1 VLGYGVDWVLMPM
14 PVVELE
20 KASMDGVAE
29 SARSAMER
37 KEEVGEDADDMFM
50 VGMVKCRVVDVEPC
64 CFGVDAIAM
73 RLCGREVGF
82 MR

>member
-1 VLGYGVDWVLMPM
+1 MPM

-50 VGMVKCRVVDVEPC
+50 VGMVKCRSCRCRTVL
-64 CFGVDAIAM
+64 FW
-73 RLCGREVGF
+73 R
-82 MR
+82 